1 MLRQQAQSRMESWQR
16 WLTPISEINP
26 TGEDP
31 GYDDDFQ
38 RIREEVNK
46 LSSIDTGLICQL
58 AEKVL
63 ITVAKDVRVAT
74 YYCWARLHQDGETG
88 FAEGLELLAG
98 LLTQYGTQL
107 HPQRERSRKADL
119 HRINFYRLCQLL
131 EKRNPGRPL
140 MGSTSHPGDDPVRFA
155 PHPGM
160 GFPASELK
168 AVEYDEDDD
177 SRPPRIRTT
186 FMGMYGVDSPLPMA
200 YLDDI
205 AQRREGHDALQ
216 GFLDIFSHRILTQ
229 FYRIWRKYSYPAT
242 FEPGGTDSI
251 SQSLLGLVGLGI
263 PGTADHIATPVS
275 RFLALLGVLQQ
286 PGKTQEGMQAL
297 VTLLAPDTTVKVSP
311 YCLRPVEMGQPLGFY
326 GDDDFLLDGNTP
338 LGDEAMDAGSQL
350 LVALTTDN
358 EQEAQGWKPDGLLYQ
373 DFLVMLRVWLGWR
386 FKAKITLTTRTRLL
400 AVPPLGEGPFWLGM
414 NGVLGA
420 DEGEFTDD
428 IPPTFTTELGY
439 YTGLKPAIPQQGNR
453 RVTYKFD

>member
-1 MLRQQAQSRMESWQR
+1 MSVNTETASAQGQTTVLEKEGVYASLFEKIN
-16 WLTPISEINP
+16 LTPASSLGDINAFLDDAALSDAP
-26 TGEDP
+26 AGERLTAAMQVFMDCIRKSGQP
-31 GYDDDFQ
+31 VEKLDKTLIDHHIAELDFQ
-38 RIREEVNK
+38 ISRQLDAVMHHQEFQKVESLWR
-46 LSSIDTGLICQL
+46 GLKQL
-58 AEKVL
+58 
-63 ITVAKDVRVAT
+63 
-74 YYCWARLHQDGETG
+74 
-88 FAEGLELLAG
+88 
-98 LLTQYGTQL
+98 
-107 HPQRERSRKADL
+107 
-119 HRINFYRLCQLL
+119 
-131 EKRNPGRPL
+131 
-140 MGSTSHPGDDPVRFA
+140 
-155 PHPGM
+155 
-160 GFPASELK
+160 
-168 AVEYDEDDD
+168 
-177 SRPPRIRTT
+177 
-186 FMGMYGVDSPLPMA
+186 VDST
-200 YLDDI
+200 D
-205 AQRREGHDALQ
+205 
-216 GFLDIFSHRILTQ
+216 
-229 FYRIWRKYSYPAT
+229 YPAT

-420 DEGEFTDD
+420 DEGELKDD

>member
-1 MLRQQAQSRMESWQR
+1 MRIARGFEVNSRPIGEKGTRCRYTTTKEITLQPLALEHARLSTDPDGRSVISLRFSCSHLADWSRVDLSQIPFYFNADAPLACAMHEAFTMNTVR
-16 WLTPISEINP
+16 LWLRM
-26 TGEDP
+26 P
-31 GYDDDFQ
+31 GDMDRRPMDGYFTALGFGDDD
-38 RIREEVNK
+38 RLWPK
-46 LSSIDTGLICQL
+46 GDSSFSG
-58 AEKVL
+58 
-63 ITVAKDVRVAT
+63 
-74 YYCWARLHQDGETG
+74 Y
-88 FAEGLELLAG
+88 
-98 LLTQYGTQL
+98 
-107 HPQRERSRKADL
+107 
-119 HRINFYRLCQLL
+119 QLL
-131 EKRNPGRPL
+131 LEYFTFREK
-140 MGSTSHPGDDPVRFA
+140 
-155 PHPGM
+155 
-160 GFPASELK
+160 
-168 AVEYDEDDD
+168 
-177 SRPPRIRTT
+177 
-186 FMGMYGVDSPLPMA
+186 FM
-200 YLDDI
+200 
-205 AQRREGHDALQ
+205 
-216 GFLDIFSHRILTQ
+216 F
-229 FYRIWRKYSYPAT
+229 
-242 FEPGGTDSI
+242 
-251 SQSLLGLVGLGI
+251 I

-420 DEGEFTDD
+420 DEGELKDD